1 MIISRILI
9 EAKNYIYILKNISN
23 RLTVEFINQLSVII
37 TLPIIANSL
46 GINSFAIVSQ
56 GMILIHLILLISS
69 WGIDGYSIERLNNSN
84 DIKQRNLIINTFI
97 LTRLSLTLFFVI
109 ILFVF
114 LKSNFIKLNQE
125 YFWYMLF
132 PIIASSFLPLWFFQA
147 IGKPEKLLLP
157 TLIGR
162 FIFIIL
168 IFLFLKNDN
177 SVNWFFISHGIS
189 SSIISL
195 FGILILFKM
204 DYKVKLIN
212 FKNIIYYLK
221 ESNNHFFLLIVNNQF
236 NTLWATAII
245 FVGSSTSIAIFNLA
259 NQILNAGMGISELVG
274 RVIRQSTYLKEIN
287 HLKKIII
294 IISFL
299 YFLISIFFIYT
310 LRDILKIFFISDY
323 LLHIVI
329 FQIIIVIWFFNAV
342 FKLLSYSFI
351 TKILDIKKANE
362 TSIRIGLIHVL
373 FVFLWLVFSSSYNV
387 FSISVYMML
396 ACFFQF
402 LALVIYIKLAKKIN

>member
-114 LKSNFIKLNQE
+114 LKSNFIKLNLE

-259 NQILNAGMGISELVG
+259 NQILKAGMGISELVG

-351 TKILDIKKANE
+351 TKILDIKKANK

-402 LALVIYIKLAKKIN
+402 LTLVIYIKLAKKID